1 MGFFVFTKINPAKNK
16 LITKLKF
23 NYIYI
28 LLFALFLQSFA
39 FSQEQ
44 TRSKKEIEKLL
55 EDAGN
60 AFFNLDVDKSLKLSK
75 IALNEAYLHKDDEL
89 MAKAY
94 NIIGLNFEEFY
105 NVDKGLNYYNK
116 ALYHAN
122 LTNNDSIKDWVNNNL
137 GSLYSYRKN
146 DFKTSLKYYKKALVY
161 SEKIKDS
168 IEIMYTRLNIC
179 SAYFAIDDYKN
190 GVEYLNSIKDFV
202 VKGNQ
207 LEAKISMCSMY
218 GAYYSNLSDNPKAEL
233 FFNEAI
239 RLSNLNKSQ
248 LLDSNVCDVYNDFA
262 THYKKNRD
270 FEKAFH
276 YLNLHNELKEKVYN
290 DERIKKVKL
299 AGGEIELDELERQIN
314 KIEGEKDEQSKDL
327 KESKLIVLLFV
338 IIFFILLLLLYSLYK
353 NNKFRDQSNK
363 ELKIANEELKIAK
376 DKAEFASQLK
386 TQFVS
391 TISHELRTPLYGVV
405 GITNI
410 ILEEHKEL
418 ANSPHLNSLKFSA
431 RYLLSLVNDLLQI
444 NKIEENKIV
453 LENMIF
459 NISDEIK
466 TIIES
471 LEFIAVKNNNKL
483 ILKIDSSIP
492 EFIIGDKLRLSQIF
506 MNLVSNA
513 LKFTKDGEVRIIADL
528 DRVEGTKSFIKFQI
542 TDTGVGIAKVDQEKI
557 FEKFVQIERK
567 EGDYQGTGLGL
578 SIVQKLA
585 ELFGSTIELESE
597 EGVGT
602 TFTFIIGFES
612 DESQRNEII
621 NNIEVDLSSKHFYK
635 ILVVEDNK
643 INQIVTKKILEGN
656 NFKCQIIDDGYAA
669 INLLE
674 SETFDVV
681 LMDINMPIINGFE
694 TTKLIRKKGITIPV
708 IALTAFD
715 KEEITEEALASGMND
730 IIIKPFEPVKLFQI
744 ITNIINKKNAD

>member
-1 MGFFVFTKINPAKNK
+1 MNFNKKLLLLVAVFFFQLV
-16 LITKLKF
+16 
-23 NYIYI
+23 
-28 LLFALFLQSFA
+28 

-44 TRSKKEIEKLL
+44 VHSKKEIEKLL
-55 EDAGN
+55 VDAGD
-60 AFFNLDVDKSLKLSK
+60 AFFNLEVEKSLKFSR
-75 IALNEAYLHKDDEL
+75 IALKDAHKLKDDAL

-94 NIIGLNFEEFY
+94 NVIGLNFEEFY
-105 NVDKGLNYYNK
+105 DVEKGLVYYKK

-122 LTNNDSIKDWVNNNL
+122 LTNNDSIKDWINNNL

-146 DFKTSLKYYKKALVY
+146 DFRTSINYYKKALDY

-168 IEIMYTRLNIC
+168 IEIMYTNLNIC
-179 SAYFAIDDYKN
+179 SAYFATKDFKN
-190 GVEYLNSIKDFV
+190 GLPYLESVKKYVINSSQI
-202 VKGNQ
+202 
-207 LEAKISMCSMY
+207 EAKMSLCNLY
-218 GAYYSNLSDNPKAEL
+218 GSYYSLYNDNKKAEL
-233 FFNEAI
+233 FFNEALI
-239 RLSNLNKSQ
+239 IGKQNKNN
-248 LLDSNVCDVYNDFA
+248 LLDSNISDVYIDFSN
-262 THYKKNRD
+262 HYKKNQN
-270 FEKAFH
+270 FEKALY
-276 YLNLHNELKEKVYN
+276 YLNLHKELKEKIYSE
-290 DERIKKVKL
+290 ERTKKVKL
-299 AGGEIELDELERQIN
+299 AGDEIELEELERQIN

-338 IIFFILLLLLYSLYK
+338 IIFFILLLLLFSLYK
-353 NNKFRDQSNK
+353 NNKFRDRSNE
-363 ELKIANEELKIAK
+363 ELKVANQELKIAK
-376 DKAEFASQLK
+376 EKAEVASQLK

-410 ILEEHKEL
+410 ILDEHKEL

-444 NKIEENKIV
+444 NKIEENKIT

-459 NISDEIK
+459 NVSDEIK
-466 TIIES
+466 TIADS

-483 ILKIDSSIP
+483 ITKIDSAIP

-513 LKFTKDGEVRIIADL
+513 LKFTKDGEVKIIANL
-528 DRVEGTKSFIKFQI
+528 DRVEGSKSFIKFQVI
-542 TDTGVGIAKVDQEKI
+542 DTGVGIAKSDQEKI

-578 SIVQKLA
+578 SIVQKLT
-585 ELFGSTIELESE
+585 EIFGSKIQLESE

-602 TFTFIIGFES
+602 TFLFTIGFET
-612 DESQRNEII
+612 DESRRNEII
-621 NNIEVDLSSKHFYK
+621 NDIEVDLSLNNSYR

-643 INQIVTKKILEGN
+643 INQVVTKKILESN
-656 NFKCQIIDDGYAA
+656 NFKCTILDDGYAA

-674 SETFDVV
+674 TEKFDVV

-694 TTKLIRKKGITIPV
+694 TTKLIRKKGIDIPV

-715 KEEITEEALASGMND
+715 KQEITEEALSAGMND
-730 IIIKPFEPVKLFQI
+730 IIIKPFESAKLFQV
-744 ITNIINKKNAD
+744 ITNIITKKNAD